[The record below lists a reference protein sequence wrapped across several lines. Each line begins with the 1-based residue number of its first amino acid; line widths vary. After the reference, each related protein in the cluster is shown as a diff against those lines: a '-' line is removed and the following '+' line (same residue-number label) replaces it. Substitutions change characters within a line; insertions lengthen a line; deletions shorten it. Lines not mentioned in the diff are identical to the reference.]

1 LTLRPADRADR
12 EAAARLI
19 LEPTGGLGRILPD
32 RAQALRAARGAFLA
46 ERSALSFRRSVVA
59 VRGDEILGLIVRFP
73 GSEWPSLR
81 TATGLAMLRAAGPRA
96 AYRLVV
102 EGRREERLLP
112 SIAPDELYVM
122 SLAVLPLERSKG
134 VGALLL
140 ARAGDEARALG
151 LRAVS
156 LDVDAGSE
164 AAVRFY
170 LGEGFAAVGRRHE
183 RRRGPRLASIR
194 MRRPVG

>member
-1 LTLRPADRADR
+1 VGLTLRPATRADR

-73 GSEWPSLR
+73 GSEWSSLR
-81 TATGLAMLRAAGPRA
+81 TGTGLALLRAAGPRA

-112 SIAPDELYVM
+112 PIAPDELYVM
-122 SLAVLPLERSKG
+122 SLAVVPIERSKG
-134 VGALLL
+134 VGASLL
-140 ARAGDEARALG
+140 ARAGDEAHALG

-170 LGEGFAAVGRRHE
+170 LREGFAAAE